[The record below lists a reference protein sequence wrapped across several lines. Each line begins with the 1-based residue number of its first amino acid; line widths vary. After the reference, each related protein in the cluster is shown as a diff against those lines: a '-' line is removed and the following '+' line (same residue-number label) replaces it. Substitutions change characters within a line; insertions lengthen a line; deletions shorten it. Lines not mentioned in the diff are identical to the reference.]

1 MGKTSGKYIAAIHRN
16 IQIYLNEQLK
26 DMEIRSGQ
34 HDFLYVI
41 MVFEGL
47 TQKELSERL
56 IVGKS
61 TTAKAVKQLMDKGFV
76 RREVD
81 QQDKRMRR
89 LYLTKKGQE
98 AKPVIEETFK
108 NLNRVLFGNLD
119 NMAYRQ
125 LSDTLQGVLTNIAHY
140 NLNVKEED

>member
-1 MGKTSGKYIAAIHRN
+1 MGKASGKYIAAIHRN

-26 DMEIRSGQ
+26 DMEISSGQ

-47 TQKELSERL
+47 TQKELSEKL

-61 TTAKAVKQLMDKGFV
+61 TTAKAVKHLMNKGFV

-81 QQDKRMRR
+81 QEDRRLRR
-89 LYLTKKGQE
+89 LYLTKKGQ
-98 AKPVIEETFK
+98 AVKPRIQETFAD
-108 NLNRVLFGNLD
+108 LNDVLFGELD
-119 NMAYRQ
+119 QMTYRM
-125 LSDTLQGVLTNIAHY
+125 LSDTLQGVLMNIAHH
-140 NLNVKEED
+140 NHDVKEEA